1 MVASTTLDAHSPKST
16 AWLPDKTFGM
26 LEGDQDIRYFHFGI
40 KIPTTG
46 MNELRRSEHPLPLR
60 LPNCSFIAP
69 VNEMSAYR
77 SSLGQLA
84 TLFLRARYTAQAEVT
99 PYVD

>member
-1 MVASTTLDAHSPKST
+1 
-16 AWLPDKTFGM
+16 M

-40 KIPTTG
+40 KVP
-46 MNELRRSEHPLPLR
+46 PLGFIGALPR
-60 LPNCSFIAP
+60 LPECSFIAP

>member
-1 MVASTTLDAHSPKST
+1 
-16 AWLPDKTFGM
+16 M

-40 KIPTTG
+40 KIPPTERLTSSTNK
-46 MNELRRSEHPLPLR
+46 MPLS
-60 LPNCSFIAP
+60 LPECSFIAP
-69 VNEMSAYR
+69 VNNMSAYR